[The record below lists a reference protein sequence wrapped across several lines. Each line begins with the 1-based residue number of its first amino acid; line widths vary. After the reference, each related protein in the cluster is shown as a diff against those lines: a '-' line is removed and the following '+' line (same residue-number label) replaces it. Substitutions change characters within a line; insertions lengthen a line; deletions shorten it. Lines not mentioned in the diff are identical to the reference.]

1 MGTQVDGFFKSFT
14 FTTAI
19 SAFRAV
25 QPSATTQGLAQAA
38 VTGAT
43 LAIGFTQE
51 DVAAGDSGTVKLFS
65 PTYFAT
71 VSGVA
76 AVGDSLSFDAS
87 GLVTTAASNTISAGI
102 ALEAATETGAVI
114 EIAIPLKVD

>member
-1 MGTQVDGFFKSFT
+1 MGTQVDGFFKT
-14 FTTAI
+14 FSVGATAV
-19 SAFRAV
+19 SAYRAV
-25 QPSATTQGLAQAA
+25 QPTSTAGQVQAA

-51 DVAAGDSGTVKLFS
+51 DIAANGIGMVKLFH

-71 VSGVA
+71 VSGTC

-87 GLVTTAASNTISAGI
+87 GLVTSAASNTISAGI

-114 EIAIPLKVD
+114 EIAVPLKVD

>member
-1 MGTQVDGFFKSFT
+1 MGTQVDGHNKSFT
-14 FTTAI
+14 FVSAI

-25 QPSATTQGLAQAA
+25 QPTVTAGQAQAA

-51 DVAAGDSGTVKLFS
+51 DVAANGTGAVKLFY

-71 VSGVA
+71 LSGSA
-76 AVGDSLSFDAS
+76 AVGDSLSFDSS
-87 GLVTTAASNTISAGI
+87 GLVTTTASNTISAGI
-102 ALEAATETGAVI
+102 ALEAGVDGAVI
-114 EIAIPLKVD
+114 EIAVPLKID

>member
-1 MGTQVDGFFKSFT
+1 MGTQVDGHFKTFSFSN
-14 FTTAI
+14 AI

-25 QPSATTQGLAQAA
+25 QPTSTAGEAQAA

-43 LAIGFTQE
+43 LAIGFTQD
-51 DVAAGDSGTVKLFS
+51 DVAAGAVGAVKLFH

-71 VSGVA
+71 ISGTCAVA
-76 AVGDSLSFDAS
+76 DSLSFDAS

-102 ALEAATETGAVI
+102 ALEAASATNAVI
-114 EIAIPLKVD
+114 EIAIPLKID

>member
-1 MGTQVDGFFKSFT
+1 MSTQNDGFFRT
-14 FTTAI
+14 FTVGATAI
-19 SAFRAV
+19 SAFRVV
-25 QPSATTQGLAQAA
+25 QPTSTAGQVQAA

-43 LAIGFTQE
+43 LAIGITQE
-51 DVAAGDSGTVKLFS
+51 DVAANGNVEVKLFH

-71 VSGVA
+71 VSGTC

-87 GLVTTAASNTISAGI
+87 GLVTTLAANTISAGI
-102 ALEAATETGAVI
+102 ALEAATATNAVI

>member
-1 MGTQVDGFFKSFT
+1 MGTQVDGFFKTFT
-14 FTTAI
+14 FASAI
-19 SAFRAV
+19 SAYRAV
-25 QPSATTQGLAQAA
+25 QPTVTAGQAQAA

-51 DVAAGDSGTVKLFS
+51 DVAAGDSGTVKLFH
-65 PTYFAT
+65 PTYFST
-71 VSGVA
+71 ISGTC

-87 GLVTTAASNTISAGI
+87 GLVTTLAANTVSAGI

>member
-1 MGTQVDGFFKSFT
+1 MGTQVDGFFKTFT
-14 FTTAI
+14 FASAI
-19 SAFRAV
+19 SAYRAV
-25 QPSATTQGLAQAA
+25 QPTSTAGGAQAA

-51 DVAAGDSGTVKLFS
+51 DVAAGDSGTVKLFH

-71 VSGVA
+71 VSGTC

-87 GLVTTAASNTISAGI
+87 GLVTTLAANVISAGI

-114 EIAIPLKVD
+114 EIAVPLKVD

>member
-1 MGTQVDGFFKSFT
+1 MGTQVDNLSKTFT
-14 FTTAI
+14 FASAI

-25 QPSATTQGLAQAA
+25 QPTSTAGAAQAA
-38 VTGAT
+38 VSGAT

-51 DVAAGDSGTVKLFS
+51 DVAAGEAGEVKLFH

-71 VSGVA
+71 VSGTC

-87 GLVTTAASNTISAGI
+87 GLVTTLAANTISAGI
-102 ALEAATETGAVI
+102 ALEAATADGAVI

>member
-1 MGTQVDGFFKSFT
+1 MGTQVDNNSKTFT
-14 FTTAI
+14 FASAI

-25 QPSATTQGLAQAA
+25 QPTSTAGRAQAA
-38 VTGAT
+38 VSGAT

-51 DVAAGDSGTVKLFS
+51 DVAAGETGEVKLFH

-71 VSGVA
+71 VSGTC

-87 GLVTTAASNTISAGI
+87 GLVTTLAANVISAGI

>member
-1 MGTQVDGFFKSFT
+1 MGTQVDGFFKTFT
-14 FTTAI
+14 FASAI
-19 SAFRAV
+19 SAYRAV
-25 QPSATTQGLAQAA
+25 QPTSTAGQAQAA

-51 DVAAGDSGTVKLFS
+51 DVAAGDSGTVKLFH

-87 GLVTTAASNTISAGI
+87 GLVTTASTNTISAGI

-114 EIAIPLKVD
+114 EIAVPLKVD